1 MAFEDDDLIF
11 LRRRCRRR
19 RSLPLI
25 IHHVQLLRYKPLLA
39 LDRPTPVLGQR
50 GPSDPEDPP
59 IPDTT
64 RKIVPFTMLGPQ
76 AVCII
81 PATGLISSATLK
93 QADSSRGTLT
103 YEVWLLYVS

>member
-1 MAFEDDDLIF
+1 MSSCFGTNPCWHLIGRLRYSDNEVLPTLRIPQFRDCFECSNYQIF
-11 LRRRCRRR
+11 H
-19 RSLPLI
+19 PL
-25 IHHVQLLRYKPLLA
+25 VLLRPQGS
-39 LDRPTPVLGQR
+39 TGQ
-50 GPSDPEDPP
+50 
-59 IPDTT
+59 DTT